1 MHEQTYM
8 HLYNTYISVQNG
20 GNEDGEG
27 SGGEPYEERLRS
39 LGLFFLCKE
48 ITHLI

>member
-1 MHEQTYM
+1 MVKGLEKK
-8 HLYNTYISVQNG
+8 
-20 GNEDGEG
+20 
-27 SGGEPYEERLRS
+27 PYEERLRS